1 MIFFYQLIIVCIN
14 FLQDH
19 FNRLEYTT
27 FPIDYST
34 VTQKVCT
41 SYRHKWSCKLY
52 MPVVWSC
59 FKQCFWNKCIL
70 IRTKKKILWFFFLEP
85 QQKHYYVILC
95 SKWLFQVAD
104 SITAKFREMEE
115 ALHLL
120 RTNIEQDFLSFSSK
134 RTTRE
139 CCENVEYKYVNRFR
153 AKVIVLWIHFIH
165 NKHSITSSHSPIMLF
180 F

>member
-1 MIFFYQLIIVCIN
+1 
-14 FLQDH
+14 
-19 FNRLEYTT
+19 
-27 FPIDYST
+27 
-34 VTQKVCT
+34 
-41 SYRHKWSCKLY
+41 
-52 MPVVWSC
+52 MPSVWSC
-59 FKQCFWNKCIL
+59 FNHRFWIEILGKNKFIFTWTIL
-70 IRTKKKILWFFFLEP
+70 LLLFFKSPNQTKFGELFYTI
-85 QQKHYYVILC
+85 C
-95 SKWLFQVAD
+95 LFQVAD